1 MKFLTGGCSKY
12 PIELLRDAGVDME
25 STEPVKEAIEVF
37 QALVKQLEE
46 LMDEEDGI

>member
-1 MKFLTGGCSKY
+1 
-12 PIELLRDAGVDME
+12 ME

>member
-1 MKFLTGGCSKY
+1 
-12 PIELLRDAGVDME
+12 ME

-37 QALVKQLEE
+37 QDLVKQLEE